1 MNPSSRGVFPP
12 KEALL
17 APGTL
22 APGAWRTD
30 SRRTRERYA
39 PAYAGR
45 IESLE
50 TQQARFRRGE
60 DFLFVIGWGGSSGPP
75 GELAASAGL
84 FLRNAAD
91 LTAVNFVE
99 FERVSGAAIEGGG
112 GVAAIRA
119 PPGNYL
125 VSLELLDPGSNRAW
139 RARHGVEMPTLPRG
153 VVALSDLLLL
163 SPAPETSAA
172 RELAPGAPE
181 SLAALLP
188 RVLPGSALDKRQ
200 IEVAWEVYGLTG
212 REEHLRFRLL
222 AAPEGSTF
230 LGRAARFLRIMGP
243 ETRVD
248 LAWEESTES
257 ATTSNAMDPVLRR
270 LGPDLSAPP
279 PGPVRLTLSL
289 ELPGRNPATAE
300 ILLELPR

>member
-1 MNPSSRGVFPP
+1 
-12 KEALL
+12 
-17 APGTL
+17 
-22 APGAWRTD
+22 
-30 SRRTRERYA
+30 
-39 PAYAGR
+39 
-45 IESLE
+45 
-50 TQQARFRRGE
+50 
-60 DFLFVIGWGGSSGPP
+60 
-75 GELAASAGL
+75 
-84 FLRNAAD
+84 
-91 LTAVNFVE
+91 
-99 FERVSGAAIEGGG
+99 
-112 GVAAIRA
+112 
-119 PPGNYL
+119 
-125 VSLELLDPGSNRAW
+125 
-139 RARHGVEMPTLPRG
+139 MPTLPRG
-153 VVALSDLLLL
+153 GVALSDLLLL

-212 REEHLRFRLL
+212 REEHQRFRLL

-257 ATTSNAMDPVLRR
+257 ATPSNAMDPVLRR
-270 LGPDLSAPP
+270 VGLDLSALP